1 MLTEN
6 DIFVDDGCPNRDSNN
21 CVNSTITSSYHKSEH
36 STKSTATNRGLK
48 DPPILKRLKR
58 LRRAKKLT
66 EAIALLESC
75 GIKSW
80 EVQLLVLDGM
90 GGGDE

>member
-1 MLTEN
+1 MTSLTTN
-6 DIFVDDGCPNRDSNN
+6 SAYHIPSPNTESL
-21 CVNSTITSSYHKSEH
+21 
-36 STKSTATNRGLK
+36 TKSRGLK
-48 DPPILKRLKR
+48 DPPILKKLKR